1 MYKSSLPMRKR
12 RNGGLNEMSLAQLV
26 EKVANKHNLRINILP
41 NGVIIIIKDNLAY
54 VQIAAVRNVYYVRY
68 LTKDEA
74 YILHSLNEELIER
87 IINEKLDESENVLKI
102 SDT

>member
-1 MYKSSLPMRKR
+1 MRKR